1 MNPITAPTISFIN
14 NKYNEAIISV
24 NKIKINTYFEINS
37 NPLYTSRMTP
47 ERTVMIGNILFSKKP
62 SFFARML
69 LFIQYKYT
77 PVLKD

>member
-62 SFFARML
+62 YFFL
-69 LFIQYKYT
+69 LELCCLFN
-77 PVLKD
+77 LNLLLS